1 MIMIQK
7 SQRAVAFALALF
19 CVVIFAAQTLAAGP
33 VSVADI
39 AKKLLPAVVNIST
52 SQYVG
57 RGGEPFP
64 VAPEGSP
71 LNDLLEDVNPNAG
84 QGEDALRQARSLGS
98 GFFISADG
106 YVVTNNHV
114 IEGADE
120 ILIYTADNE
129 RYVAQL
135 VGTDEK
141 TDLAVLKVTTD
152 KPLPFVEFGDSDTA
166 EIGDWVMAIGNP
178 FGLGGSVSMG
188 IVSARNRNI
197 NSGPYD
203 DFIQTD
209 AAINQGSSGGP
220 VFDMDGKV
228 VGVAT
233 ALIAQGGNSLGIG
246 FAVPTNLAKNIV
258 DQLTEFGET
267 RRGWLGVGIQEVT
280 QDVALAMN
288 RDRPYGALVVEI
300 TPSGP
305 ADGILQEGD
314 IIIAFNE
321 IEIIDVNDL
330 PLNVSQAP
338 VGDVVNVQVWRA
350 GTMVTNEL
358 VLGQLEIGER
368 LVAEA
373 RVANASS
380 TSMPLNFVDDGM
392 RLDADA
398 LRVVGFGGVPITND
412 LRKALSI
419 QDHISGLLLEDVSPR
434 SDAAFKGAR
443 EGLVISKFDGQDLT
457 SVSQLQI
464 LADQAVAAGR
474 QAVLIKVYDPIGIG
488 RYLAI
493 RLRLN

>member
-1 MIMIQK
+1 MRSFQTI
-7 SQRAVAFALALF
+7 SRALATALALF
-19 CVVIFAAQTLAAGP
+19 CVPFFAASALAAGP

-39 AKKLLPAVVNIST
+39 AKRLLPAVVNIST
-52 SQYVG
+52 AQFVG
-57 RGGEPFP
+57 GAGEPFP
-64 VAPEGSP
+64 VAPDGSP
-71 LNDLLEDVNPNAG
+71 LNDLLDNVNPNSGLG
-84 QGEDALRQARSLGS
+84 QDALRQARSLGS

-106 YVVTNNHV
+106 YLVTNNHV

-129 RYVAQL
+129 RFVAEL
-135 VGTDEK
+135 VGRDEK

-152 KPLPFVEFGDSDTA
+152 SPLSFVEFGDSDTA

-258 DQLTEFGET
+258 GQLREFGET

-280 QDVALAMN
+280 EDVALATG
-288 RDRPYGALVVEI
+288 RDKAFGALVVEV
-300 TPSGP
+300 TPEGP
-305 ADGILQEGD
+305 AEGILQEGD
-314 IIIAFNE
+314 IIVAFNGVDIVE
-321 IEIIDVNDL
+321 VSDL

-338 VGDVVNVQVWRA
+338 VGLSVNVQVWRSEELL
-350 GTMVTNEL
+350 TSQL
-358 VLGQLEIGER
+358 VLGQLELGEQ

-373 RVANASS
+373 RVANASTKAS
-380 TSMPLNFVDDGM
+380 VEDTIDDGS
-392 RLDADA
+392 RLDEGAVN
-398 LRVVGFGGVPITND
+398 LLGFGVVPVTAE

-419 QDHISGLLLEDVSPR
+419 RSHVQGLLLEDVSPR
-434 SDAAFKGAR
+434 SDAAQKGAR
-443 EGLVISKFDGQDLT
+443 DGLVISKFDGQDLT
-457 SVSQLQI
+457 SINQLQE
-464 LADQAVAAGR
+464 LADQALVKGR
-474 QAVLIKVYDPIGIG
+474 RAVMIKVYDPIGIG